1 MGPVKNILVCLD
13 LTEID
18 KDIVNYAAYVSE
30 VFGVRHVTLI
40 HAIQAYDLPDRMSK
54 SFPDVESSL
63 KAMIREEL
71 DGRIGD
77 WFPSNVETR
86 VETRVAE
93 EDAADEILA
102 YAEET
107 GIDLMLLGQKHG
119 EDRQGR
125 YGRRVAAESKCDIL
139 FVPESPPEEITRIL
153 CAIDYS
159 TESRGAFDR
168 TIYLQD
174 SLDADVVCFYIQ
186 DVTKSYFPV
195 STSKTTSQTKA
206 RAEKSHRDFIGAFGR
221 NPDDYPCR
229 IEEAE
234 KLISEA
240 AKICHAADRER
251 ADMVI
256 VGASGDTAKETSL
269 LGNISETL
277 RRTEKYVP
285 VMIVKPGQGKRF
297 FSRIFGQSA

>member
-1 MGPVKNILVCLD
+1 MEPVKNIMVCLD

-18 KDIVNYAAYVSE
+18 KDLVNCAAYLAG
-30 VFGVRHVTLI
+30 VFGARRVTFI

-54 SFPDVESSL
+54 SFPDVKSSL
-63 KAMIREEL
+63 NAMIREEL
-71 DGRIGD
+71 DGRIGER
-77 WFPSNVETR
+77 FPPRVETR
-86 VETRVAE
+86 VATRVAE

-102 YAEET
+102 CEQEMGT
-107 GIDLMLLGQKHG
+107 DLMLLGQKLG

-139 FVPESPPEEITRIL
+139 FVPESPPERISRIL

-159 TESRGAFDR
+159 RAARGAFDR
-168 TIYLQD
+168 SVHLQD
-174 SLDADVVCFYIQ
+174 NLGASVICYYIQ

-195 STSKTTSQTKA
+195 STSKSASRSKT
-206 RAEKSHRDFIGAFGR
+206 RAETRHRDFIEAFGR

-229 IEEAE
+229 IGATEE
-234 KLISEA
+234 LISEA
-240 AKICHAADRER
+240 ENICRTADKEK

-256 VGASGDTAKETSL
+256 VGASGDTATETSL

-277 RRTEKYVP
+277 RRMEKYIP
-285 VMIVKPGQGKRF
+285 VMIVKDLEDRKF
-297 FSRIFGQSA
+297 FSRLTGQGG